1 MQAQEAIRNLLK
13 RYLPVAK
20 KVLGKGLNALLTED
34 EPAASNQNPEISS
47 PETKAA
53 GEQFV
58 DISLLKPNP
67 HQPRVEFDDTALQ
80 ELAES
85 IREHGIIQ
93 PVLAEQLDDGSYY
106 IIAGER
112 RTRAAR
118 LAGLTHIPVLLKKY
132 SEERKLEIAL
142 IENIQREDLSPVEE
156 ARAYKKLMEMGN
168 LTQEEAASRVG
179 KNRSTVANALRLLKL
194 PEDMLHAVSS
204 SQITAGHAR
213 ALLSVENSADQR
225 ILFGR
230 IIGSGLSV
238 RETERTAAELN
249 NGSRAAAA
257 PKKNAP
263 PQQWKDPQLASIE
276 QEFIDFLG
284 TKAVIKGSL
293 EHGTIQIEYYSRDD
307 LDRLYTILIGSQ

>member
-1 MQAQEAIRNLLK
+1 M
-13 RYLPVAK
+13 AK
-20 KVLGKGLNALLTED
+20 KVLGKGLGALLTED
-34 EPAASNQNPEISS
+34 EPVFSNQNTEIPP
-47 PETKAA
+47 PETEAA
-53 GEQFV
+53 GERLI

-67 HQPRVEFDDTALQ
+67 YQPRGEFDAEALQ

-118 LAGLTHIPVLLKKY
+118 LAGLTRIPVLLKKY
-132 SEERKLEIAL
+132 SDERKLEIAL
-142 IENIQREDLSPVEE
+142 IENIQREDLNPAEE

-168 LTQEEAASRVG
+168 LTQEEAAARVG

-194 PEDMLHAVSS
+194 PEDMLNAVTSG
-204 SQITAGHAR
+204 QITAGHAR

-225 ILFGR
+225 VLFGR
-230 IIGSGLSV
+230 IVGSGMSV
-238 RETERTAAELN
+238 REAERNAAELN

-257 PKKNAP
+257 TKKSAP
-263 PQQWKDPQLASIE
+263 AQPRKDPQL
-276 QEFIDFLG
+276 
-284 TKAVIKGSL
+284 
-293 EHGTIQIEYYSRDD
+293 
-307 LDRLYTILIGSQ
+307 